1 MPAYTLKE
9 INEKISELKEE
20 LKDWEQKK
28 MMHVKLMSNFKQG
41 CKKKSKRR
49 RRRSSR
55 RRRRSKK

>member
-1 MPAYTLKE
+1 MPAYSLKE

-20 LKDWEQKK
+20 LEGWEQKK
-28 MMHVKLMSNFKQG
+28 KMHLKLISNFG
-41 CKKKSKRR
+41 RAGKKKSKR

>member
-20 LKDWEQKK
+20 LKDWEKKK
-28 MMHVKLMSNFKQG
+28 MMHQKLMSG
-41 CKKKSKRR
+41 LGRAGKKKSKR